1 MVVGLVNHWR
11 IMKPPP
17 KGWPRLSAS
26 VYYDDP
32 RAAIEWLCKAFGFE
46 KRMVVEGDDGTI
58 VHSELTYGGEGL
70 FMVGGTGGNAK
81 GEAFAERYASP
92 KSVGGKTTGALCFF
106 VDDCDAHH
114 EVAVENGAKIVR
126 EPTTSD
132 YGDDYWTDR
141 SYGAL
146 DPEGHLWWFMQR
158 IKGG

>member
-1 MVVGLVNHWR
+1 
-11 IMKPPP
+11 MKPPP

-26 VYYDDP
+26 VFYDDP

-46 KRMVVEGDDGTI
+46 KRLVVEGDDGAI
-58 VHSELTYGGEGL
+58 VHSELTFGEGL
-70 FMVGGTGGNAK
+70 FFVGSSGVNAK
-81 GEAFAERYASP
+81 GEAWSSMNASP
-92 KSVGGKTTGALCFF
+92 KSLGGKITGTLCFF

-114 EVAVENGAKIVR
+114 KVAVEHGAKIMR